1 MSAQLRAELL
11 KHRSTFTNLGL
22 FLAMLGL
29 VLLAVLLHALAL
41 PADRLASGSDQVQV
55 FRFGSLLGALFA
67 GLVGAM
73 SITGE
78 IRHGTIRPTFLIT
91 PRRGRVIAA
100 KIVAGALVGTV
111 FGLAAVGVALAVGS
125 AALAARGIPSALD
138 GGDYTL
144 MPVGGVA
151 AAALWAPLGLGLAA
165 VLRNQVATLVVIF
178 LWLFF
183 IENLLIDFVPGVGKF
198 APGAAAAAM
207 TGLDPETLLAP
218 AVGAL
223 LLSLYAVAA
232 AAAGALATL
241 RRDVP

>member
-100 KIVAGALVGTV
+100 KIVAGALVGTG